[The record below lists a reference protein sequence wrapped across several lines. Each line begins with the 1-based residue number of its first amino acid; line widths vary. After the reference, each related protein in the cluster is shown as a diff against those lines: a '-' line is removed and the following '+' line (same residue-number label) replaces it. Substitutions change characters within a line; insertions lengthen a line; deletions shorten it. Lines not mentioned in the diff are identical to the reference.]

1 MSQAMLRLD
10 DIRVAYPA
18 AGGERTVVERL
29 SLVLAKG
36 EIGCLLGASG
46 CGKTTVL
53 RAIAGFEPLRAGR
66 IELDGQVLSTPTTTL
81 PPEHRGIGMMFQ
93 DYALFPHL
101 DVAGNVGF
109 GLAGRPRAARNAR
122 IAEVLALVG
131 LPERAGAYPHELSG
145 GQQQR
150 VALARAL
157 APSPSLLLLDE
168 PFSNLD
174 IDTREHLAAELRAIL
189 RRTGTTALLVTH
201 DQAEAFAMADAI
213 GVMHRGRILQWADAQ
228 TLYRAPADRFV
239 AGFVG
244 RGCVLPAGALGLPGG
259 GEVLLRPD
267 QLVPDD
273 NGAIRAEVLSRI
285 FRGPQH
291 VLLLRLPGGEVVEVD
306 VSGNAIPAPG
316 TTLALRLVGVPLVA
330 LPRREVDA
338 S

>member
-1 MSQAMLRLD
+1 MSEAMLRLD
-10 DIRVAYPA
+10 DIRVAYPGP
-18 AGGERTVVERL
+18 GGERTVVDHL
-29 SLVLAKG
+29 SLSLARG
-36 EIGCLLGASG
+36 TIGCLLGASG

-66 IELDGQVLSTPTTTL
+66 IELDGHVLSTTAATL
-81 PPEHRGIGMMFQ
+81 PPERRGIGMMFQ

-109 GLAGRPRAARNAR
+109 GLAAQPRNVRDAR

-131 LPERAGAYPHELSG
+131 LPDRAGAYPHELSG

-174 IDTREHLAAELRAIL
+174 IDTRERLAAELRAIL
-189 RRTGTTALLVTH
+189 HRTGTTALLVTH

-213 GVMHRGRILQWADAQ
+213 GVMDRGRILQWADAQ

-244 RGCVLPAGALGLPGG
+244 RGCVLPAAALGLPGG
-259 GEVLLRPD
+259 GDVLLRPD

-273 NGAIRAEVLSRI
+273 NGALRAEVLATI

-291 VLLLRLPGGEVVEVD
+291 VLLLRLPEGEVAEVD
-306 VSGNAIPAPG
+306 VSGHAIPAPG
-316 TTLALRLVGVPLVA
+316 TTLALRLADAPLVA
-330 LPRREVDA
+330 FRRREGDA
-338 S
+338 L

>member
-1 MSQAMLRLD
+1 MNGAMLQLE
-10 DIRVAYPA
+10 DIRVGYPA
-18 AGGERTVVERL
+18 AGGFRTVVDAL
-29 SLVLAKG
+29 SLSLPAG
-36 EIGCLLGASG
+36 GIGCLLGASG

-66 IELDGQVLSTPTTTL
+66 IVLAGHVLSTVEGTVS
-81 PPEHRGIGMMFQ
+81 PERRGVGMMFQ

-109 GLAGRPRAARNAR
+109 GVQRLSRAAR

-131 LPERAGAYPHELSG
+131 LADRAGAYPHELSG

-174 IDTREHLAAELRAIL
+174 IDTREHLAFELRAIL
-189 RRTGTTALLVTH
+189 KRTGTTALLVTH

-213 GVMHRGRILQWADAQ
+213 GVMDRGRILQWADAE

-244 RGCVLPAGALGLPGG
+244 RGSLVPAAALGLPDE
-259 GEVLLRPD
+259 GEVLLRSD
-267 QLVPDD
+267 QLVPDVD
-273 NGAIRAEVLSRI
+273 GALRAEVLSAT
-285 FRGPQH
+285 FLGPHH
-291 VLLLRLPGGEVVEVD
+291 VLRLRLAGGEVVEID
-306 VSGNAIPAPG
+306 FSGDAPPAPG
-316 TTLALRLVGVPLVA
+316 IVLALRLTNGPLPA
-330 LPRREVDA
+330 FPR
-338 S
+338 